1 MELVVSFPLEAVGLF
16 AFGMSGVLVAL
27 EKRMDLIGVCVL
39 AITTAC
45 GGGMLRDVLLNQP
58 LPAFFTHRSYL
69 CIVASAIVV
78 TLLGNAAL
86 RRHHQLRR
94 FDLSLPLDIADAVG
108 LATFGT
114 SAALIVVDMPGNLI
128 TCVFISCL
136 TACGGGMLRDVFA
149 QRIPMIFSGPLYATP
164 CILGPWC
171 CITACAFCR
180 APLRCCFALV
190 LGLRLLAIF
199 FHIGMPRFLYY
210 DNNETNAP
218 DPAQ

>member
-1 MELVVSFPLEAVGLF
+1 VV
-16 AFGMSGVLVAL
+16 
-27 EKRMDLIGVCVL
+27 
-39 AITTAC
+39 
-45 GGGMLRDVLLNQP
+45 RDVLLTQP
-58 LPAFFTHRSYL
+58 LPAFFTHRSYV
-69 CIVASAIVV
+69 CIVALAIVV

-164 CILGPWC
+164 CILGAMVLYYGVRFLPR
-171 CITACAFCR
+171 TAAV
-180 APLRCCFALV
+180 LLCFALI

-218 DPAQ
+218 GPAQ

>member
-39 AITTAC
+39 AITAAC
-45 GGGMLRDVLLNQP
+45 GGGILRDVLLNQP

-69 CIVASAIVV
+69 CIVALAIVV
-78 TLLGNAAL
+78 TLLGNATL

-114 SAALIVVDMPGNLI
+114 SAALIVVDMPGN
-128 TCVFISCL
+128 
-136 TACGGGMLRDVFA
+136 
-149 QRIPMIFSGPLYATP
+149 
-164 CILGPWC
+164 
-171 CITACAFCR
+171 
-180 APLRCCFALV
+180 
-190 LGLRLLAIF
+190 
-199 FHIGMPRFLYY
+199 
-210 DNNETNAP
+210 
-218 DPAQ
+218 

>member
-69 CIVASAIVV
+69 CIVALAIVV

-136 TACGGGMLRDVFA
+136 TACGGGMLRGLDERLRAEIGV
-149 QRIPMIFSGPLYATP
+149 PVHVSE
-164 CILGPWC
+164 
-171 CITACAFCR
+171 TALINVVEGCAM
-180 APLRCCFALV
+180 V
-190 LGLRLLAIF
+190 L
-199 FHIGMPRFLYY
+199 
-210 DNNETNAP
+210 EAP
-218 DPAQ
+218 DFLSQSYMQQR

>member
-58 LPAFFTHRSYL
+58 LPSFFTHRSYL
-69 CIVASAIVV
+69 CIVALAIVV

-164 CILGPWC
+164 LHPGGRGAVLRRALSAAHRCGAALLCSGLGSSP
-171 CITACAFCR
+171 TRYLLPHRHAKV
-180 APLRCCFALV
+180 PV
-190 LGLRLLAIF
+190 L
-199 FHIGMPRFLYY
+199 
-210 DNNETNAP
+210 
-218 DPAQ
+218 